1 MNKIENTVKF
11 YYDAIKLKEKIRSG
25 WNWENWNVLVRR
37 ESVADHVYGTQMLA
51 LAIYSNFNVN
61 IDIYKV
67 NMMLALHETEEIR
80 MPDFTPFSKISNE
93 ERKRMGEKS
102 VKQTCKSLVKNNFVI
117 DLINEFNERTTNE
130 ARFAYYCDKLE
141 CDLQAKLYSDNRFC
155 TIEEAN
161 QEMLKDE
168 RIQEIIEAGFDT
180 VADIFIEYDR
190 SKFGDTVFKFILDY
204 VQNINVNDI

>member
-1 MNKIENTVKF
+1 MNKIENTLKF
-11 YYDAIKLKEKIRSG
+11 YYDTIKLKEKIRSG
-25 WNWENWNVLVRR
+25 WNDENWNVKGRR
-37 ESVADHVYGTQMLA
+37 ETVAEHIHGTQMLA

-80 MPDFTPFSKISNE
+80 MPDFTPFSKISSE
-93 ERKRMGEKS
+93 ERKIMGEES
-102 VKQTCKSLVKNNFVI
+102 VRQTCKSLDKNEFVI
-117 DLINEFNERTTNE
+117 SLINEFNERKTNE

-141 CDLQAKLYSDNRFC
+141 CDLQAKKYSDNRFC

-190 SKFGDTVFKFILDY
+190 NKFGDTVFRFILDY
-204 VQNINVNDI
+204 VQNINVNNL